1 MFSQDDQPGWSGF
14 RSQMCRLL
22 AVCSWASDLSTLCPS
37 CLNRRLRIISI
48 SHHGRSQWGSKRLLY
63 VKCWGQPKA
72 HHKHF
77 LSAGYICHFPGVPVL
92 SLKLHCRLFGTNDL
106 QILVLTQPLFVFIQ
120 MYANSSMAVPGQ
132 KHWLSCVS
140 FFYFFFLN

>member
-1 MFSQDDQPGWSGF
+1 M
-14 RSQMCRLL
+14 RRLR
-22 AVCSWASDLSTLCPS
+22 AVCPWASDLSTLCPS

-63 VKCWGQPKA
+63 VNCWGQPKA

-77 LSAGYICHFPGVPVL
+77 LSAGYICHFPCVPVL

-106 QILVLTQPLFVFIQ
+106 QILVANAATVRFHPNVCKFQHGCSWSETLALLCVFLHKGKLTKLPDHDMSRNQE
-120 MYANSSMAVPGQ
+120 SDT
-132 KHWLSCVS
+132 
-140 FFYFFFLN
+140 